1 MILGV
6 LLWRLNSQI
15 SIYAYSVSGWIST
28 AFSLFTRML
37 AGFKRGTNNRFL
49 LWLDK
54 LERPIFFSYH
64 GMAVQ
69 LAIAMHEWERERQYH
84 HHVIQVQKVKHQNLT
99 PFVSSLYIFM
109 WSSSSFY
116 LYTCV
121 YRAYIHASKFIDKMG
136 NISQSSVCSLY

>member
-69 LAIAMHEWERERQYH
+69 LAIAMHEWEREAISSPCHSSSKGETSESYPLCLFSLH
-84 HHVIQVQKVKHQNLT
+84 LHVIDLIVGFKTNRYNCVRLISLKV
-99 PFVSSLYIFM
+99 FF
-109 WSSSSFY
+109 F
-116 LYTCV
+116 
-121 YRAYIHASKFIDKMG
+121 
-136 NISQSSVCSLY
+136 